1 MKFFA
6 VAAAL
11 VASVAALSYETC
23 EVVTITVTATAP
35 YHVPSAPASYGP
47 TAPAPYPTTS
57 AIEYPPYPIPSGT
70 APSGTAPPTYPS
82 GTAAP
87 SGTGV
92 YTPSPPEFTGAASAM
107 KVPAAIAGAAGLVA
121 FFL

>member
-11 VASVAALSYETC
+11 IAAVSAGYPTYEEDVCT
-23 EVVTITVTATAP
+23 VVTITTTVTAG
-35 YHVPSAPASYGP
+35 HVPSAPGHYGP

-57 AIEYPPYPIPSGT
+57 SGPYYPSVPASSGT
-70 APSGTAPPTYPS
+70 GYPVYPT

-92 YTPSPPEFTGAASAM
+92 YYPPSPPEFTGAASAV
-107 KVPAAIAGAAGLVA
+107 KIPAVAAGVVGLA
-121 FFL
+121 AYFL